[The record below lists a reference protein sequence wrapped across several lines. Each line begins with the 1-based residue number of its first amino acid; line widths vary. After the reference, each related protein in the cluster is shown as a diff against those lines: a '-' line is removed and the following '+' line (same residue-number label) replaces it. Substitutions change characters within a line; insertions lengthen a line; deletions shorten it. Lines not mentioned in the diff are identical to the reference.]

1 MNLHYLRVFL
11 TVAEYEHITRAAEEL
26 IISQPAVTK
35 TIQHLE
41 QEVGLELIERHG
53 RRIALTHAG
62 RVLRDYGRRVFALER
77 EMEDALAALRDVDA
91 GEVTLA
97 ANTTIGVY
105 LLPPIVARFHARYP
119 QVSLHISI
127 LNSTEILEQT
137 LNWNLDFGLVEIDA
151 SAVPAGLEMEVL
163 DHDKLVL
170 VVAPNHPWRGLQT
183 LQPEE
188 LQDAELLLREQG
200 SGIREVIEHAL
211 LQHDVQVRPLLTV
224 PDNEAIKQM
233 VMNGVGAAIV
243 PARTV
248 QRELATG
255 DLLHIPID
263 GLDLRP
269 ELSLVRRTDKQLS
282 RAAQAF
288 CDLLR
293 AKKGDE
299 QYLTE

>member
-1 MNLHYLRVFL
+1 
-11 TVAEYEHITRAAEEL
+11 
-26 IISQPAVTK
+26 
-35 TIQHLE
+35 
-41 QEVGLELIERHG
+41 
-53 RRIALTHAG
+53 
-62 RVLRDYGRRVFALER
+62 
-77 EMEDALAALRDVDA
+77 
-91 GEVTLA
+91 
-97 ANTTIGVY
+97 
-105 LLPPIVARFHARYP
+105 
-119 QVSLHISI
+119 
-127 LNSTEILEQT
+127 
-137 LNWNLDFGLVEIDA
+137 
-151 SAVPAGLEMEVL
+151 MEVL

-170 VVAPNHPWRGLQT
+170 VVAPTHHWRGIQA

-188 LQDAELLLREQG
+188 LQDDELVLREQG

-211 LQHDVQVRPLLTV
+211 LQHDVQIQPLLTV

-255 DLLHIPID
+255 DLLYIPID

-299 QYLTE
+299 QYLTD